1 MDYGESKIMKS
12 RLLPFI
18 REDIYGLD
26 PLSAQI
32 IGWEINQF
40 KIQDEWKYSQGEN
53 VKIGVIDTGCDLDH
67 IDLKSNILSGI
78 NLIDPKKDPY
88 DDNGHGT
95 HVCGSIAA
103 ENNGLG
109 MVGISPKS
117 KIVPIKALDGSGSGS
132 NKIIAKGIVFAADSG
147 CDLITMS
154 LGSPNHSKDIYDAIL
169 YAIKKNC
176 VIFCAAGN
184 SGENSPIMYPARYDE
199 VIAIGSIDRNL
210 NRSPFT
216 CKGEELDFLSP
227 GQDILSCV
235 PKNNYALMSGTS
247 MANPFAVGCASLLLS
262 YAKSINKEFMLRK
275 NTDYINFF
283 KQSAKSLKQD
293 SFKGKKE
300 YEGYGIL
307 YSNLYIIST
316 VLHNK

>member
-1 MDYGESKIMKS
+1 MRSS
-12 RLLPFI
+12 LLPFI
-18 REDIYGLD
+18 RDDIYGLS
-26 PLSAQI
+26 PSSSQI
-32 IGWEINQF
+32 IGWEINKF
-40 KIQDEWKYSQGEN
+40 KIQEEWKYSQGEN
-53 VKIGVIDTGCDLDH
+53 VKIAVIDTGCDLDH
-67 IDLKSNILSGI
+67 IDLKTNILSGI
-78 NLIDPKKDPY
+78 NLVDPKKDPY

-132 NKIIAKGIVFAADSG
+132 NKTIAQGIIFAADNK

-154 LGSPNHSKDIYDAIL
+154 LGSPNNSIDIYNAIL

-184 SGENSPIMYPARYDE
+184 SGENSPIMYPAKHDE

-210 NRSPFT
+210 NRSLFT

-235 PKNNYALMSGTS
+235 PKNNYSIMSGTS
-247 MANPFAVGCASLLLS
+247 MANPFAVGCAALMLS
-262 YAKSINKEFMLRK
+262 YAKSINKQSLLK
-275 NTDYINFF
+275 TNIDYINFF
-283 KQSAKSLKQD
+283 KISAKSLKQD
-293 SFKGKKE
+293 NFKGKKE

-307 YSNLYIIST
+307 YSDLYSIST